1 MNVPD
6 MGREPEQE
14 KKSDKNSG
22 RKELSPAEAKK
33 YKRKA
38 AASHDAQ
45 PDMAFPQNRAKG
57 EKIFFQKKNLVPL
70 SGWEQIPEAN
80 PVKGT
85 EVKKTVTR
93 CSGDPDS
100 YVTLCKIQKV

>member
-70 SGWEQIPEAN
+70 TGWEQIPEAN
-80 PVKGT
+80 LVKGT

>member
-70 SGWEQIPEAN
+70 TGWEQIPEAN

-85 EVKKTVTR
+85 EDKKSVTR
-93 CSGDPDS
+93 RSGDPDS

>member
-6 MGREPEQE
+6 MGREPEQK
-14 KKSDKNSG
+14 KKSGKNSG

-33 YKRKA
+33 HKRKA

-70 SGWEQIPEAN
+70 TGWVQIPEAN

-85 EVKKTVTR
+85 EVEKAVTR
-93 CSGDPDS
+93 RSGDPDP

>member
-1 MNVPD
+1 MFQIWEESQN
-6 MGREPEQE
+6 RR
-14 KKSDKNSG
+14 KKAD
-22 RKELSPAEAKK
+22 RKEFSPAEAKK
-33 YKRKA
+33 HKRKA

-57 EKIFFQKKNLVPL
+57 EKIFFQKKNLVSL
-70 SGWEQIPEAN
+70 TGWKQIPEAN

-85 EVKKTVTR
+85 EVEKTVTR
-93 CSGDPDS
+93 RSGDPDP

>member
-1 MNVPD
+1 
-6 MGREPEQE
+6 
-14 KKSDKNSG
+14 
-22 RKELSPAEAKK
+22 
-33 YKRKA
+33 
-38 AASHDAQ
+38 
-45 PDMAFPQNRAKG
+45 MAFPQNRAKG

-70 SGWEQIPEAN
+70 TGWEQIPEAN